1 MAQMGKTKHNKKRN
15 TAFLYEALVREM
27 TKAVVSQDKGR
38 KNNIVDILK
47 ESFSSNK
54 VLGKELKLYQTI
66 LESTDL
72 DNVTAEKLLYKIR
85 EAYSE
90 LDEQEIYNAQSTVV
104 NRINKE
110 IGSDVYNNF
119 VPNYK
124 SIATVSQLFGADSTA
139 LGIKRGVIL
148 EQQVLETITSSTTKE
163 PKDEM
168 KPIDNIVFKTF
179 TSKFNEVYG
188 EDLLSEQK
196 ELLNRYILSFSSD
209 IDMKIYLNE
218 ELGRLHTALQEAL
231 SAEEVRS
238 DESMTESTNSVI
250 QMIEQFKN
258 IPVDKS
264 LIEKVL
270 KIQNLVHEISAQ

>member
-1 MAQMGKTKHNKKRN
+1 MAKTKHNKKRN

-27 TKAVVSQDKGR
+27 TKAVVSQDKER

-47 ESFSSNK
+47 ESFSSSK
-54 VLGKELKLYQTI
+54 ILGRELKLYQTI

-72 DNVTAEKLLYKIR
+72 DDVTAEKLLYKIR
-85 EAYSE
+85 EAHSE
-90 LDEQEIYNAQSTVV
+90 LDEQEIYDAQSAVI

-110 IGSDVYNNF
+110 IGSGVYNNF

-139 LGIKRGVIL
+139 VGIKRGVIL
-148 EQQVLETITSSTTKE
+148 EQQVLQTLTANTIEESKT
-163 PKDEM
+163 EM

-179 TSKFNEVYG
+179 TSKFNETYG
-188 EDLLSEQK
+188 DDLLSEQK

-218 ELGRLHTALQEAL
+218 ELGRLHGALQQAL
-231 SAEEVRS
+231 ATDEIKS
-238 DESMTESTNSVI
+238 DNTMTESTNSVI
-250 QMIEQFKN
+250 NMIEEFRDT
-258 IPVDKS
+258 PVDKN
-264 LIEKVL
+264 LVEKVL
-270 KIQNLVHEISAQ
+270 KIQNLVHEITA

>member
-1 MAQMGKTKHNKKRN
+1 MAKTKHNKKRN

-27 TKAVVSQDKGR
+27 TKAVVSQDKER

-47 ESFSSNK
+47 ESFSSSK
-54 VLGKELKLYQTI
+54 ILGKELKLYQTI

-72 DNVTAEKLLYKIR
+72 DAVTAEKLLYKIR

-90 LDEQEIYNAQSTVV
+90 LDEQEIYDAQSSVI

-139 LGIKRGVIL
+139 VGIKRGVLL
-148 EQQVLETITSSTTKE
+148 EQQVLETLTANTIRESKT
-163 PKDEM
+163 EM

-179 TSKFNEVYG
+179 TSKFNETYG
-188 EDLLSEQK
+188 DDLLSEQK

-218 ELGRLHTALQEAL
+218 ELGRLHGALQQAL
-231 SAEEVRS
+231 ATDEIKS
-238 DESMTESTNSVI
+238 DNTMTESTNSVI
-250 QMIEQFKN
+250 NMIEEFRDT
-258 IPVDKS
+258 PVDKS
-264 LIEKVL
+264 LVEKVL
-270 KIQNLVHEISAQ
+270 KIQNLVHEITA

>member
-1 MAQMGKTKHNKKRN
+1 MGKTKHNKKRN

-27 TKAVVSQDKGR
+27 TKAVVSQDKER

-54 VLGKELKLYQTI
+54 VLGKELRLYQTI
-66 LESTDL
+66 LESSDL
-72 DNVTAEKLLYKIR
+72 DDVTAEKLLYKIR

-90 LDEQEIYNAQSTVV
+90 LDEQEVYDAQSTVI

-139 LGIKRGVIL
+139 VGIKRGVLL
-148 EQQVLETITSSTTKE
+148 EQQVLKTLTANTIKE
-163 PKDEM
+163 SKTEM

-179 TSKFNEVYG
+179 TSKFNETYG
-188 EDLLSEQK
+188 DDLLSEQK

-218 ELGRLHTALQEAL
+218 ELGRLHGALQQAL
-231 SAEEVRS
+231 ATDEIKS
-238 DESMTESTNSVI
+238 DKTMTESTNSVI
-250 QMIEQFKN
+250 NMIEEFRDT
-258 IPVDKS
+258 PVDKS
-264 LIEKVL
+264 LVEKVL
-270 KIQNLVHEISAQ
+270 KIQNLVHEITA

>member
-1 MAQMGKTKHNKKRN
+1 MAKTKHNKKRN

-27 TKAVVSQDKGR
+27 TKAVVSQDKER

-47 ESFSSNK
+47 ESFSSNRI
-54 VLGKELKLYQTI
+54 LGRELKLYQAI

-72 DNVTAEKLLYKIR
+72 DDVTAEKLLYKIR

-90 LDEQEIYNAQSTVV
+90 LDEQEIYDAQSAVI

-110 IGSDVYNNF
+110 IGSGVYNNF

-139 LGIKRGVIL
+139 VGIKRGVIL
-148 EQQVLETITSSTTKE
+148 EQQVLETLTADTIEESKT
-163 PKDEM
+163 EM

-179 TSKFNEVYG
+179 TSKFNETYG
-188 EDLLSEQK
+188 DDLLSEQK

-218 ELGRLHTALQEAL
+218 ELGRLHGALQQAL
-231 SAEEVRS
+231 ATDEIKS
-238 DESMTESTNSVI
+238 DNTMTESTNSVI
-250 QMIEQFKN
+250 NMIEEFRDT
-258 IPVDKS
+258 PVDKT
-264 LIEKVL
+264 LVEKVL
-270 KIQNLVHEISAQ
+270 KIQNLVHEITA

>member
-1 MAQMGKTKHNKKRN
+1 MGKTKHNKKRN

-27 TKAVVSQDKGR
+27 TKAVVSQDKER

-54 VLGKELKLYQTI
+54 VLGKELRLYQTI
-66 LESTDL
+66 LESSDL
-72 DNVTAEKLLYKIR
+72 DDVTAEKLLYKIR

-90 LDEQEIYNAQSTVV
+90 LDEQEVYDAQSTVI

-139 LGIKRGVIL
+139 VGIKRGVLL
-148 EQQVLETITSSTTKE
+148 EQQVLETLTANTIKE
-163 PKDEM
+163 SKTEM

-179 TSKFNEVYG
+179 TSKFNETYG
-188 EDLLSEQK
+188 DDLLSEQK

-209 IDMKIYLNE
+209 TDMKIYLNE
-218 ELGRLHTALQEAL
+218 ELGRLHGALQQAL
-231 SAEEVRS
+231 ATDEIKS
-238 DESMTESTNSVI
+238 DNTMTESTNSVI
-250 QMIEQFKN
+250 DMIEEFRN
-258 IPVDKS
+258 TPVDKN
-264 LIEKVL
+264 LVEKVL
-270 KIQNLVHEISAQ
+270 KIQNLVHEITA

>member
-1 MAQMGKTKHNKKRN
+1 MAKTKHNKKRN

-27 TKAVVSQDKGR
+27 TKAVVSQDKER
-38 KNNIVDILK
+38 KNNIVNILK

-54 VLGKELKLYQTI
+54 ILGRELKLYQAI

-72 DNVTAEKLLYKIR
+72 DNITAEKLLYKIR

-90 LDEQEIYNAQSTVV
+90 LDEQEIYDAQSSVI

-124 SIATVSQLFGADSTA
+124 SIATVSQLFGVDSTA
-139 LGIKRGVIL
+139 VGIKRGVIL
-148 EQQVLETITSSTTKE
+148 EQQVLKTLTANTIEESKTG
-163 PKDEM
+163 M

-179 TSKFNEVYG
+179 TSKFNETYG
-188 EDLLSEQK
+188 DNLLSEQK
-196 ELLNRYILSFSSD
+196 ELLNQYILSFSSD

-218 ELGRLHTALQEAL
+218 ELGRLHGALQQAL
-231 SAEEVRS
+231 TTDEIKS
-238 DESMTESTNSVI
+238 DNTMTESTNSVI
-250 QMIEQFKN
+250 NMIEEFRDT
-258 IPVDKS
+258 PVDKS
-264 LIEKVL
+264 LVEKVL
-270 KIQNLVHEISAQ
+270 KIQNLVHEISA

>member
-1 MAQMGKTKHNKKRN
+1 MAKTKHNKKRN

-27 TKAVVSQDKGR
+27 TKAVVSQDKER

-47 ESFSSNK
+47 ESFSSSK
-54 VLGKELKLYQTI
+54 ILGKELKLYQTI

-72 DNVTAEKLLYKIR
+72 DAVTAEKLLYKIR

-90 LDEQEIYNAQSTVV
+90 LDEQEIYDAQSSVI

-139 LGIKRGVIL
+139 VGIKRGVLL
-148 EQQVLETITSSTTKE
+148 EQQVLETLTANTIRESKT
-163 PKDEM
+163 EM

-179 TSKFNEVYG
+179 TSKFNETYG
-188 EDLLSEQK
+188 DDLLSEQK

-218 ELGRLHTALQEAL
+218 ELGRLHGALQQAL
-231 SAEEVRS
+231 ATDEIKS
-238 DESMTESTNSVI
+238 DNTMTESTNSVI
-250 QMIEQFKN
+250 NMIEEFRDT
-258 IPVDKS
+258 PVDKS
-264 LIEKVL
+264 LVEKVL
-270 KIQNLVHEISAQ
+270 KIQNLVHEISE

>member
-1 MAQMGKTKHNKKRN
+1 MGKTKHNKKRN

-27 TKAVVSQDKGR
+27 TKAVVSQDKER

-54 VLGKELKLYQTI
+54 VLGKELRLYQTI
-66 LESTDL
+66 LESSDL
-72 DNVTAEKLLYKIR
+72 DDVTAEKLLYKIR

-90 LDEQEIYNAQSTVV
+90 LDEQEVYDAQSTVI

-139 LGIKRGVIL
+139 VGIKRGVLL
-148 EQQVLETITSSTTKE
+148 EQQVLETLTANTIKE
-163 PKDEM
+163 SKTEM

-179 TSKFNEVYG
+179 TSKFNETYG
-188 EDLLSEQK
+188 DDLLSEQK

-209 IDMKIYLNE
+209 TDMKIYLNE
-218 ELGRLHTALQEAL
+218 ELGRLHGALQQAL
-231 SAEEVRS
+231 ATDDIKS
-238 DESMTESTNSVI
+238 DSTMTESTNSVI
-250 QMIEQFKN
+250 NMIEEFRN
-258 IPVDKS
+258 TPVDKS
-264 LIEKVL
+264 LVEKVL
-270 KIQNLVHEISAQ
+270 KIQNLVHEITA

>member
-1 MAQMGKTKHNKKRN
+1 MAKTKHNKKRN

-27 TKAVVSQDKGR
+27 TKAVVSQDKER

-47 ESFSSNK
+47 ESFSSNRI
-54 VLGKELKLYQTI
+54 LGRELKLYQAI

-72 DNVTAEKLLYKIR
+72 DDVTAEKLLYKIR

-90 LDEQEIYNAQSTVV
+90 LDEQEIYDAQSAVI

-110 IGSDVYNNF
+110 IGSGVYNNF

-139 LGIKRGVIL
+139 VGIKRGVIL
-148 EQQVLETITSSTTKE
+148 EQQVLQTLTANTIEESKT
-163 PKDEM
+163 EM

-179 TSKFNEVYG
+179 TSKFNETYG
-188 EDLLSEQK
+188 DDLLSEQK

-218 ELGRLHTALQEAL
+218 ELGRLHVALQQAL
-231 SAEEVRS
+231 ATDEIKS
-238 DESMTESTNSVI
+238 DNTMTESTNSVI
-250 QMIEQFKN
+250 NMIEEFRDT
-258 IPVDKS
+258 PVDKS
-264 LIEKVL
+264 LVEKVL
-270 KIQNLVHEISAQ
+270 KIQNLVHEITA

>member
-1 MAQMGKTKHNKKRN
+1 MAKTKHNKKRN

-27 TKAVVSQDKGR
+27 TKAVVSQDKER
-38 KNNIVDILK
+38 KNNIVNILK

-54 VLGKELKLYQTI
+54 ILGRELKLYQAI

-72 DNVTAEKLLYKIR
+72 NDITAEKLLYKIR

-90 LDEQEIYNAQSTVV
+90 LDEQEIYDAQSSVI

-139 LGIKRGVIL
+139 VGIKRGVIL
-148 EQQVLETITSSTTKE
+148 EQQVLKALTANTVEESKT
-163 PKDEM
+163 EM

-179 TSKFNEVYG
+179 TSKFNETYG
-188 EDLLSEQK
+188 DDLLSEQK

-218 ELGRLHTALQEAL
+218 ELGRLHGALQQAL
-231 SAEEVRS
+231 TTDEIKS
-238 DESMTESTNSVI
+238 DNTMTESTNSVI
-250 QMIEQFKN
+250 NMIEEFRDT
-258 IPVDKS
+258 PVDKS
-264 LIEKVL
+264 LVEKVL
-270 KIQNLVHEISAQ
+270 KIQNLVHEITA

>member
-1 MAQMGKTKHNKKRN
+1 MAKTKHNKKRN

-27 TKAVVSQDKGR
+27 TKAVVSQNKER
-38 KNNIVDILK
+38 KNNIVNILK

-54 VLGKELKLYQTI
+54 ILGRELKLYQAI

-72 DNVTAEKLLYKIR
+72 NDITAEKLLYKIR

-90 LDEQEIYNAQSTVV
+90 LDEQEIYDAQSSVI

-139 LGIKRGVIL
+139 VGIKRGVIL
-148 EQQVLETITSSTTKE
+148 EQQVLKALTANTVEESKT
-163 PKDEM
+163 EM

-179 TSKFNEVYG
+179 TSKFNETYG
-188 EDLLSEQK
+188 DDLLSEQK

-218 ELGRLHTALQEAL
+218 ELGRLYGALQQAL
-231 SAEEVRS
+231 TS
-238 DESMTESTNSVI
+238 DEIKSDNTMTESTNSVI
-250 QMIEQFKN
+250 NMIEEFRDT
-258 IPVDKS
+258 PVDKS
-264 LIEKVL
+264 LVEKVL
-270 KIQNLVHEISAQ
+270 QIQNLVHEITA

>member
-1 MAQMGKTKHNKKRN
+1 MAKTKHNKKRN

-27 TKAVVSQDKGR
+27 TKAVVSQDKER

-54 VLGKELKLYQTI
+54 VLGRELKLYQTI

-72 DNVTAEKLLYKIR
+72 DDVTAEKLLYKIR

-90 LDEQEIYNAQSTVV
+90 LDEQEIYDAQSAVI

-124 SIATVSQLFGADSTA
+124 SIATVSQLFGTDSTA
-139 LGIKRGVIL
+139 VGIKRGVIL
-148 EQQVLETITSSTTKE
+148 EQQVLEALTTNTIKE
-163 PKDEM
+163 SKAEM

-179 TSKFNEVYG
+179 TSKFNETYG
-188 EDLLSEQK
+188 DGLLSEQK

-218 ELGRLHTALQEAL
+218 ELGRLHGALQQAL
-231 SAEEVRS
+231 ATDEIKS
-238 DESMTESTNSVI
+238 DSSMTESTNSVI
-250 QMIEQFKN
+250 NMIEEFRDT
-258 IPVDKS
+258 PVDKN
-264 LIEKVL
+264 LVEKVL
-270 KIQNLVHEISAQ
+270 KIQNLVHEIAA

>member
-1 MAQMGKTKHNKKRN
+1 MAKTKHNKKRN

-27 TKAVVSQDKGR
+27 TKAVVSQDKER

-47 ESFSSNK
+47 ESFSSSK
-54 VLGKELKLYQTI
+54 VLGRELRLYQII
-66 LESTDL
+66 LESSDL
-72 DNVTAEKLLYKIR
+72 DDVTAEKLLYKIR

-90 LDEQEIYNAQSTVV
+90 LDEQEIYDAQSAVI

-124 SIATVSQLFGADSTA
+124 SIATVSQLFGVDSTA
-139 LGIKRGVIL
+139 VGIKRGVIL
-148 EQQVLETITSSTTKE
+148 EQQVLETLTADTIQESKT
-163 PKDEM
+163 EM

-179 TSKFNEVYG
+179 TSKFNETYG
-188 EDLLSEQK
+188 DGLLSEQK

-209 IDMKIYLNE
+209 TDMMIYLNE
-218 ELGRLHTALQEAL
+218 ELGRLHGALQQAL
-231 SAEEVRS
+231 ATDEIKS
-238 DESMTESTNSVI
+238 DNTMTESTNSVI
-250 QMIEQFKN
+250 GMIEEFRN
-258 IPVDKS
+258 TPVDKN

-270 KIQNLVHEISAQ
+270 KIQNLVHEITA

>member
-1 MAQMGKTKHNKKRN
+1 MAKTKHNKKRN

-27 TKAVVSQDKGR
+27 TKAVVSQDKER

-47 ESFSSNK
+47 ESFSTNK
-54 VLGKELKLYQTI
+54 ILGKELKLYQAI

-72 DNVTAEKLLYKIR
+72 DDVTAEKLLYKIR

-90 LDEQEIYNAQSTVV
+90 LDEQEIYNAQSVV
-104 NRINKE
+104 INRINKE

-139 LGIKRGVIL
+139 VGIKRGVIL
-148 EQQVLETITSSTTKE
+148 EQQVLKTLTANTVEESKT
-163 PKDEM
+163 EM

-179 TSKFNEVYG
+179 TSKFNETYG
-188 EDLLSEQK
+188 DDLLSEQK

-218 ELGRLHTALQEAL
+218 ELGRLHGALQQAL
-231 SAEEVRS
+231 ATDEIKS
-238 DESMTESTNSVI
+238 DSTMTESTNSVI
-250 QMIEQFKN
+250 NMIEEFRDT
-258 IPVDKS
+258 PVDKS
-264 LIEKVL
+264 LVEKVL
-270 KIQNLVHEISAQ
+270 KIQNLVHEISA

>member
-1 MAQMGKTKHNKKRN
+1 MAQMAKTKHNKKRN

-27 TKAVVSQDKGR
+27 TKAVVSQDKER

-47 ESFSSNK
+47 ESFSSNRI
-54 VLGKELKLYQTI
+54 LGRELKLYQAI

-72 DNVTAEKLLYKIR
+72 DDVTAEKLLYKIR

-90 LDEQEIYNAQSTVV
+90 LDEQEIYDAQSAVI

-110 IGSDVYNNF
+110 IGSGVYNNF

-139 LGIKRGVIL
+139 VGIKRGVIL
-148 EQQVLETITSSTTKE
+148 EQQVLETLTADTIEESKT
-163 PKDEM
+163 EM

-179 TSKFNEVYG
+179 TSKFNETYG
-188 EDLLSEQK
+188 DDLLSEQK

-209 IDMKIYLNE
+209 TDMKIYLNE
-218 ELGRLHTALQEAL
+218 ELGRLHGCTST
-231 SAEEVRS
+231 SAC
-238 DESMTESTNSVI
+238 
-250 QMIEQFKN
+250 
-258 IPVDKS
+258 
-264 LIEKVL
+264 
-270 KIQNLVHEISAQ
+270 H